1 MHLVIGVAILMP
13 LFLLSFIS
21 FDLDLAHLYIIM
33 GSLIFVTSIFTTI
46 ILLTKFVNHGSAA
59 QGFFAYSDAFSRSES
74 IQIGILWHDLVG

>member
-13 LFLLSFIS
+13 LFLLSFTQ

-33 GSLIFVTSIFTTI
+33 GSLIFVASVFNTI

-59 QGFFAYSDAFSRSES
+59 EGFFAYSDTFSRFELF
-74 IQIGILWHDLVG
+74 QINVSL